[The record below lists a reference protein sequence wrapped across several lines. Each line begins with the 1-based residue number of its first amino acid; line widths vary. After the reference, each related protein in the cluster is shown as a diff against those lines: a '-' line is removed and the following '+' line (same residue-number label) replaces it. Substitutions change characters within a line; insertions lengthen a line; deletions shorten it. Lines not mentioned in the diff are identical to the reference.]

1 MATNVSSIWDS
12 VLCISF
18 SSTTETKL
26 IDIESEAIL
35 RRLQIDLKFDVP
47 VRATIFF
54 TLKFAM
60 IILILWNSSVTK

>member
-1 MATNVSSIWDS
+1 MATNLSSIWDS

-26 IDIESEAIL
+26 IDNESEAIL

-47 VRATIFF
+47 VRATIFLI
-54 TLKFAM
+54 LKFAM
-60 IILILWNSSVTK
+60 IILILWNSSVT